1 MFLKLGHPRSM
12 NTRSRSN
19 RFYRIIALAFGYH
32 TQNQRAS
39 ARLGRDCREK
49 RLRFATGYTERSE
62 RSPHA
67 SVRIVEL
74 LKRRS
79 CGISIQGWRI
89 TQHVHMRSC
98 GWMMWR
104 RIVWRIRADRRS
116 RDQWFA
122 GTRWFQT
129 TGPGAATTCRPYI
142 HPQTRPSIFHHRN

>member
-1 MFLKLGHPRSM
+1 M
-12 NTRSRSN
+12 NVLESWRKKFIKS
-19 RFYRIIALAFGYH
+19 G
-32 TQNQRAS
+32 
-39 ARLGRDCREK
+39 EK
-49 RLRFATGYTERSE
+49 HLRFATGYTERSK
-62 RSPHA
+62 RCPHA

-79 CGISIQGWRI
+79 CGISIQGRRI

-129 TGPGAATTCRPYI
+129 TGAGAATTCRPYI
-142 HPQTRPSIFHHRN
+142 YRQTCQVFSINLIDTKIPNTSELMQTRTKIIAFIWNS